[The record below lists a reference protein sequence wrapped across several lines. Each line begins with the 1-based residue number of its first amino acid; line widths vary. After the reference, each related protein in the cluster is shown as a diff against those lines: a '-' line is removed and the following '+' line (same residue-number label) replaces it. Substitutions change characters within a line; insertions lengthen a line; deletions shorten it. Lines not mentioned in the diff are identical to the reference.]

1 MLTSGRFNAG
11 SLIVLETLILLLG
24 NLIDAVGS
32 TPFEWESSDNDQV
45 RWMNG
50 CDFDIQVIE
59 TKRGLTV
66 NDV

>member
-32 TPFEWESSDNDQV
+32 TPFE
-45 RWMNG
+45 
-50 CDFDIQVIE
+50 
-59 TKRGLTV
+59 
-66 NDV
+66 